1 MRTVGS
7 QRVPSGTL
15 GTSPITKCLPGRT
28 KRIPLQRCKEK
39 WGIKAI
45 YFIRTNDFFGSF
57 TYSQMGKNV
66 FKKFI
71 KDMSLTK
78 NPYFK
83 KNESENKLILKGHL
97 YFS

>member
-1 MRTVGS
+1 
-7 QRVPSGTL
+7 
-15 GTSPITKCLPGRT
+15 
-28 KRIPLQRCKEK
+28 
-39 WGIKAI
+39 
-45 YFIRTNDFFGSF
+45 
-57 TYSQMGKNV
+57 MGKNV